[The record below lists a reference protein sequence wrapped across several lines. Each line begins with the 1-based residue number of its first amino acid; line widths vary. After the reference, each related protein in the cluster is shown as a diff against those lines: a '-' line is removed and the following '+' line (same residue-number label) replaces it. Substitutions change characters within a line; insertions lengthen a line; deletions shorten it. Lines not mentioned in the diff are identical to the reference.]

1 MKAKG
6 FDEELIQHLQR
17 IEAAEPVV
25 MFEEN
30 LLLNFELPRKIEEIT
45 YDLNLERGEVSEL
58 LNRMVGD
65 NKVLCVDE
73 KRKLY
78 YHQKSYEKLK
88 KMIVEELKGY
98 HQKNPTHIGMP
109 RQELLK
115 KISRGLDKS
124 LLNFA
129 LKQMDREKL
138 VRINVDFK
146 ISFFDFKVRLGP
158 DLSRLAKAIE
168 DIYLKAG
175 YKTPGFSELKDRGL
189 GDERLLKKVFQYLL
203 ESGVLVEVGESR
215 VFHRKFVEEAEKRL
229 VEFLRSHNEIRV
241 SQFRDLIGATRK
253 YALPLLIY
261 FDTNNVT
268 IKRGEV
274 RVLGQ
279 KYR

>member
-98 HQKNPTHIGMP
+98 HQKNPTHISMP

-124 LLNFA
+124 F
-129 LKQMDREKL
+129 
-138 VRINVDFK
+138 
-146 ISFFDFKVRLGP
+146 
-158 DLSRLAKAIE
+158 
-168 DIYLKAG
+168 
-175 YKTPGFSELKDRGL
+175 
-189 GDERLLKKVFQYLL
+189 
-203 ESGVLVEVGESR
+203 
-215 VFHRKFVEEAEKRL
+215 
-229 VEFLRSHNEIRV
+229 
-241 SQFRDLIGATRK
+241 
-253 YALPLLIY
+253 
-261 FDTNNVT
+261 
-268 IKRGEV
+268 
-274 RVLGQ
+274 
-279 KYR
+279 